1 MKKHIGF
8 LIMNMQKGGGTERV
22 TSIIANEL
30 SVRDYKISIISCQEG
45 EKSHFPVY
53 RSVNLYSLHGE
64 RISNSV
70 KRKAYCFLKLKDIL
84 CSQHIDYMIAVDVA
98 LYIYI
103 FPLQKL
109 GYCKGIAWEHFNYYI
124 SVDKKAKLGRTM
136 AAKFA
141 DYVVVLGKR
150 DLINYKEHYRKIKH
164 IVNIYNPLALDAHKT
179 ADMEKKNI
187 IAVGRLTEQKGFDLL
202 IKVWEKVEAEMNDW
216 TLNIYGEG
224 ELRGQ
229 LQKMIQE
236 KKLRNIHLRGY
247 TDNIE
252 EKYLESSIFALTSR
266 YEGYVLVLI
275 EAQAKGLPCI
285 SFDCKEGPS
294 EIIDDGVNGFLIE
307 EGDIEEYSK
316 KLMILMRDISLRQ
329 RFSENARKDLEKYDI
344 RNILCEWEKI
354 FYNLGVQKR

>member
-1 MKKHIGF
+1 
-8 LIMNMQKGGGTERV
+8 
-22 TSIIANEL
+22 
-30 SVRDYKISIISCQEG
+30 
-45 EKSHFPVY
+45 
-53 RSVNLYSLHGE
+53 
-64 RISNSV
+64 
-70 KRKAYCFLKLKDIL
+70 
-84 CSQHIDYMIAVDVA
+84 
-98 LYIYI
+98 
-103 FPLQKL
+103 
-109 GYCKGIAWEHFNYYI
+109 
-124 SVDKKAKLGRTM
+124 
-136 AAKFA
+136 
-141 DYVVVLGKR
+141 
-150 DLINYKEHYRKIKH
+150 
-164 IVNIYNPLALDAHKT
+164 
-179 ADMEKKNI
+179 MEKKNI

-236 KKLRNIHLRGY
+236 KKLRNIHLCGY

-307 EGDIEEYSK
+307 EGDIEAYSK